1 MAAPGKITHPRR
13 GEVYLVSLDPTVGA
27 EIRKT
32 RPGLVLQSDIANRS
46 SPITIVAAIT
56 SQFGEPLYPTE
67 VLILARE
74 GGLATDS
81 VVLLNPDL
89 LTYASREMSGFRRL
103 AVGARAARV
112 WPGGPGRRVQS
123 GVADG
128 WRSAA

>member
-13 GEVYLVSLDPTVGA
+13 GEVYLVSLDPTLGA

-81 VVLLNPDL
+81 VVLLNQIRSIDTQRL
-89 LTYASREMSGFRRL
+89 VRRL
-103 AVGARAARV
+103 GKLTPETMARV
-112 WPGGPGRRVQS
+112 DRALALSLGLVSLGG
-123 GVADG
+123 
-128 WRSAA
+128 

>member
-81 VVLLNPDL
+81 VVLLNQIRSIDKQRL
-89 LTYASREMSGFRRL
+89 VRRL
-103 AVGARAARV
+103 GKLTPETMARV
-112 WPGGPGRRVQS
+112 DRALALSLGLVSLGG
-123 GVADG
+123 
-128 WRSAA
+128 